1 MAAVLKPLHPGISRI
16 MHVSAVVDTTDQT
29 FDTRR
34 TLDEYPMRLTR
45 LEDFVRERVAEARA
59 TSSG

>member
-1 MAAVLKPLHPGISRI
+1 MAGVLKPLHPGISRI
-16 MHVSAVVDTTDQT
+16 MHISAILNTTDET
-29 FDTRR
+29 FDATRK
-34 TLDEYPMRLTR
+34 LDEYTMTLTR